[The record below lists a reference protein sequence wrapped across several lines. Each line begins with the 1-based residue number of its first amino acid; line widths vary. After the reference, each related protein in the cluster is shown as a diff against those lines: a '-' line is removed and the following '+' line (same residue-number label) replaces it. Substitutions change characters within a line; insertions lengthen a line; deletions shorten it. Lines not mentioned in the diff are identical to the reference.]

1 MTTIDVI
8 KWMLDILH
16 STLFW
21 FAALISVLKQERVRE
36 VNSFKLGAV
45 IKDYVLGFDH
55 RSV

>member
-1 MTTIDVI
+1 MTTIDV

-21 FAALISVLKQERVRE
+21 FLALIYVLKQERVKE
-36 VNSFKLGAV
+36 VNSFKLGAL
-45 IKDYVLGFDH
+45 IKDCVHGFDH